1 MTNKRI
7 RTFQE
12 NIRRIF
18 ILEAIIPVFCISAIC
33 LMFFFHI
40 TRYEVKKSSE
50 AGNHKICQEITH
62 AVHLY
67 QNAMCTLSKNEE
79 IDWSG
84 IDCDEIVDIKQMIYQ
99 MTKETNYHAEI
110 YVLDEKLN
118 PIVWNGDPEDTF
130 LCRNLNPEVGIL
142 REIDEHPDEISIRV
156 TSLEAAYLCLGTSI
170 RQNRFQGYIIASF
183 EAKEFE
189 TLLTKISPQ
198 TIITDSRGW
207 SYLANQYEFMDTLQ
221 RFPRKYAD
229 CNGFVVYED
238 HSYYLLTNK
247 ILGDNLVV
255 YTITDQ
261 AMRKKMNW
269 ILDIAMFII
278 FCMIIFITYMVSGK
292 LSRRSTADIQVMSE
306 AFEQVKQGKLDRYL
320 SIQSSIE
327 FKMIGEA
334 YNMML
339 DGLKQN
345 IEEKKELAEH
355 AAFAQVKQLEAQFNP
370 HFLFNT
376 LDNIRF
382 MSKIDSDKADQMIVS
397 LSSLLRYSISTS
409 EEEILVSEE
418 LTFTQ
423 NYLNI
428 LKIRFNQRLTYELDV
443 EEEVYQCRIPKLL
456 IQPLIE
462 NAVKYGLMNRQNLN
476 VVVKG
481 YQKGDVLV
489 FTCHDDGAGIE
500 TEKLFEIQ
508 KLLEGTTNRSGH
520 YGLFSIQRRIQL
532 MYGSQYGLTID
543 SKEGEGT
550 RLTLQLPVNQRKGE
564 EIC

>member
-1 MTNKRI
+1 MM
-7 RTFQE
+7 E
-12 NIRRIF
+12 
-18 ILEAIIPVFCISAIC
+18 E
-33 LMFFFHI
+33 M
-40 TRYEVKKSSE
+40 SS
-50 AGNHKICQEITH
+50 N
-62 AVHLY
+62 
-67 QNAMCTLSKNEE
+67 
-79 IDWSG
+79 
-84 IDCDEIVDIKQMIYQ
+84 
-99 MTKETNYHAEI
+99 
-110 YVLDEKLN
+110 
-118 PIVWNGDPEDTF
+118 
-130 LCRNLNPEVGIL
+130 
-142 REIDEHPDEISIRV
+142 
-156 TSLEAAYLCLGTSI
+156 
-170 RQNRFQGYIIASF
+170 
-183 EAKEFE
+183 FE

-207 SYLANQYEFMDTLQ
+207 SYLANQYEFMDTLK

-261 AMRKKMNW
+261 GMRKKMNW
-269 ILDIAMFII
+269 ILGITMFII

-306 AFEQVKQGKLDRYL
+306 AFEQVKQGNLDRYL

-339 DGLKQN
+339 NGLKQN

-382 MSKIDSDKADQMIVS
+382 MSKIDSDKTDQMIVS

-409 EEEILVSEE
+409 EEEIPVSEE

-428 LKIRFNQRLTYELDV
+428 LKIRFN
-443 EEEVYQCRIPKLL
+443 
-456 IQPLIE
+456 
-462 NAVKYGLMNRQNLN
+462 
-476 VVVKG
+476 
-481 YQKGDVLV
+481 
-489 FTCHDDGAGIE
+489 
-500 TEKLFEIQ
+500 
-508 KLLEGTTNRSGH
+508 
-520 YGLFSIQRRIQL
+520 
-532 MYGSQYGLTID
+532 
-543 SKEGEGT
+543 
-550 RLTLQLPVNQRKGE
+550 
-564 EIC
+564 